1 MSTLRQDT
9 GASGLETGVT
19 ELKIIVC
26 GEALMDVFA
35 TGETASGMALDAQI
49 GGSPLNVAIRLARLS
64 QPVSFFGALSRGPL
78 GERLLQALH
87 DEGVDTTPT
96 LHIDAPT
103 TLSLVGTDARGVPSY
118 SFYGQGCADRQVE
131 IEALDRLPSAMS
143 AIHVGSYTTVIEP
156 IASTL
161 RALVE
166 REHARTLISYD
177 PNVRLMV
184 EPDLARW
191 RDTLNWMLA
200 RTHVLKVSEE
210 DLSLLFP
217 NVSLQSFA
225 EEALAKGVRLVVIT
239 RGDDGAQGWTN
250 SDSVSLPADKVSV
263 VDTVGAGDT
272 FQAAL
277 LTWLSENSFLSID
290 RLASISATELYQA
303 LQFSAKAA
311 SITCSR
317 RGANLPRR
325 NELSMDPRQVR

>member
-1 MSTLRQDT
+1 
-9 GASGLETGVT
+9 
-19 ELKIIVC
+19 
-26 GEALMDVFA
+26 
-35 TGETASGMALDAQI
+35 
-49 GGSPLNVAIRLARLS
+49 
-64 QPVSFFGALSRGPL
+64 
-78 GERLLQALH
+78 
-87 DEGVDTTPT
+87 
-96 LHIDAPT
+96 
-103 TLSLVGTDARGVPSY
+103 
-118 SFYGQGCADRQVE
+118 
-131 IEALDRLPSAMS
+131 MS

-156 IASTL
+156 IACTL

-191 RDTLNWMLA
+191 QDTLNWMLA

-325 NELSMDPRQVR
+325 HDLRPL

>member
-1 MSTLRQDT
+1 
-9 GASGLETGVT
+9 
-19 ELKIIVC
+19 
-26 GEALMDVFA
+26 
-35 TGETASGMALDAQI
+35 
-49 GGSPLNVAIRLARLS
+49 
-64 QPVSFFGALSRGPL
+64 
-78 GERLLQALH
+78 
-87 DEGVDTTPT
+87 
-96 LHIDAPT
+96 
-103 TLSLVGTDARGVPSY
+103 
-118 SFYGQGCADRQVE
+118 
-131 IEALDRLPSAMS
+131 
-143 AIHVGSYTTVIEP
+143 
-156 IASTL
+156 
-161 RALVE
+161 
-166 REHARTLISYD
+166 
-177 PNVRLMV
+177 MV

-217 NVSLQSFA
+217 NVRLQSFA

-250 SDSVSLPADKVSV
+250 LDSVSLPADKVSV

-277 LTWLSENSFLSID
+277 LTWLAENSFLSID
-290 RLASISATELYQA
+290 RLASMSATELYQA

-325 NELSMDPRQVR
+325 NDLRPL